1 MFVASTLSTQI
12 TQSLYSHKITT
23 HSEVQCRLRNIKDIL
38 RLNASYWNGYAI
50 AMHWLSFDWMFEYIS
65 AILSEMQSA
74 PDENTKTNRRCLVNK
89 SSDPNETNAQLF
101 LETNIQERCHKY
113 ADPKSDARDSTI
125 LFFRVP
131 MLLRVWLN
139 GFTFIGEHGEHAY
152 PATRRIKNATMNFRL
167 FSLCEQDLTKI
178 FGTNLRS

>member
-74 PDENTKTNRRCLVNK
+74 QDENTKTNRRCLVNK
-89 SSDPNETNAQLF
+89 SSDPIRMRRTRSCFWKQTFRNGVINMR
-101 LETNIQERCHKY
+101 IQKVTRAIVQSSSSECRC
-113 ADPKSDARDSTI
+113 
-125 LFFRVP
+125 F
-131 MLLRVWLN
+131 
-139 GFTFIGEHGEHAY
+139 
-152 PATRRIKNATMNFRL
+152 
-167 FSLCEQDLTKI
+167 
-178 FGTNLRS
+178 